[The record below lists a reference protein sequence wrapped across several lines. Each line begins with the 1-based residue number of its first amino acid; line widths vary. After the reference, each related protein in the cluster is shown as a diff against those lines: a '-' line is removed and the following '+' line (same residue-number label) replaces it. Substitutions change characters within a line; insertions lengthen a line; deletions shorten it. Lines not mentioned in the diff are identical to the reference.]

1 MEKIGDMLKT
11 ALLPVRAPVF
21 TGAPLTP
28 IVQPGPCQSNCPVCG
43 GQGWIRKDV
52 GIHDKDFGRLFP
64 CPNLDPELLYGRF
77 CGLDGAA
84 GEYKLDWSNIVDYGD
99 TIRVA
104 REVRRALD
112 KGYGWIF
119 LWGGYGQAKTLIL
132 KIATAVAIRNQQ
144 QASYTRMA
152 EIIESLRQSFDQDR
166 PFEEAQRRL
175 DYFAEVPLLAIDE
188 FDRVRNTEFANEQR
202 FVLMDRRYESAVRR
216 QTITLMAAN
225 TDPRN
230 FDGYLADRIHDGR
243 FAVIRINGK
252 SARPYMED

>member
-1 MEKIGDMLKT
+1 MDKISNVLKASGMFSGAT
-11 ALLPVRAPVF
+11 VCTV
-21 TGAPLTP
+21 APLTP
-28 IVQPGPCQSNCPVCG
+28 VAQPGPCLPDCPICG
-43 GQGWIRKDV
+43 GQGWVRRDV
-52 GIHDKDFGRLFP
+52 DINDPNFGRLAP

-77 CGLDGAA
+77 CGLDAA
-84 GEYKLDWSNIVDYGD
+84 TGEYKLDWSNIIDLGE

-104 REVRRALD
+104 REVRQAVD

-119 LWGGYGQAKTLIL
+119 LWGGFGQAKTLIL
-132 KIATAVAIRNQQ
+132 KIATAVTIRSHK

-152 EIIESLRQSFDQDR
+152 EIIETLRQSYDQDR

-175 DYFAEVPLLAIDE
+175 DHYAEVPLLAIDE

-243 FAVIRINGK
+243 FAVIRINGV